1 MRGHMKVWT
10 TLAALALLAC
20 DDGGSPQ
27 QQQQPVDAGVDATRD
42 DASTDDLGAIDGGLD
57 DAGDGLDL
65 GLPDQGPPDLG
76 PPDPFNV
83 SPGVETVS
91 VTGAPAGAHM
101 TIVEADG
108 TRRVTIIADEFGQAH
123 FAYSPNEYMVFES
136 GVGSQI
142 PVDDGATLRPGV
154 YTIVNDDT
162 DETSRPFTVLAVDD
176 VPDAS
181 FYRTDPLGG
190 VVIPV
195 IGGPPDDFNPGF
207 HYLKMRDGAELS
219 AMIRFPDPLLY
230 GPGPYPTV
238 IEYSGYA
245 TSRPSRME
253 PGTRIA
259 LTLGFATVGVNMRG
273 TGCSGGVFDVFNPA
287 QHADGYDIVETI
299 AGQPWVLHNK
309 VGMVGLS
316 YSGIAQLFTARTNP
330 PSLAAVTPLSV
341 IADPWLQQWPGG
353 IYNQGFTKSW
363 LDQRDSQASAGGQA
377 WTQRRIAEGDMKCAA
392 NQQLRNQNIDFESF
406 LKGLVFYRDD
416 AADRSLPLLVQ
427 AIQMPVFLMGAFQD
441 EQTGSQ
447 FGNML
452 DAFTSAP
459 VAKFTLY
466 NGRHPDGYSPMVI
479 MRWFEFLSFYVA
491 KRVPKLHPAVRQ
503 LAPAEFASTFNV
515 MDAPLEADR
524 FSEFG
529 EDEYDQALA
538 LYEGEAP
545 VRVLFESGGDPD
557 FEPGTPAH
565 RFEAE
570 YDTFPPA
577 DLNSLTLYL
586 DADGALSPAMPAA
599 EGIDDYQHDPDAGGQ
614 TFFGPRG
621 YQLLAALWDIDWTD
635 YAEGDQLSY
644 LSAPFEEDVVML
656 GPSVVELWFQSEV
669 DDANI
674 QVSLSVVRP
683 EGEDGESET
692 WITSGWLRA
701 GHGKI
706 DEARSDEWRIERT
719 FREDDFEPLT
729 PDEPRSLA
737 IPIPPAG
744 QAFRAGERLR
754 LTIATPGRN
763 HGTWAFENPEYDG
776 MRPVHSVLRGGMMA
790 SRIRLPIVDGIDV
803 PEVAPV
809 CPSLRGQP
817 CRSYVP
823 VVNTQRALD

>member
-1 MRGHMKVWT
+1 MKVCMM
-10 TLAALALLAC
+10 LAAFALFAC
-20 DDGGSPQ
+20 DDGGPSTAQ
-27 QQQQPVDAGVDATRD
+27 EQPIDARVDSGPNDAGGLDAEIDAGDPLEPDQGVDA
-42 DASTDDLGAIDGGLD
+42 AA
-57 DAGDGLDL
+57 
-65 GLPDQGPPDLG
+65 PDMG

-91 VTGAPAGAHM
+91 VTGAPPGANLTLVDAAGTRKV
-101 TIVEADG
+101 TIV
-108 TRRVTIIADEFGQAH
+108 ADEFGQSH
-123 FAYSPNEYMVFES
+123 FAYIPNEYLVFES
-136 GVGSQI
+136 GEGSQI
-142 PVDDGATLRPGV
+142 PVDDGATLRPGT

-162 DETSRPFTVLAVDD
+162 DETSRPFTVLAVGD
-176 VPDAS
+176 VPDPS
-181 FYRTDPLGG
+181 FYPTAELSG

-207 HYLKMRDGAELS
+207 HYLTMRDGVTLS
-219 AMIRFPDPLLY
+219 AMVRFPDPLLY

-245 TSRPSRME
+245 TSRPNRME

-299 AGQPWVLHNK
+299 ARQPWVLHNK

-377 WTQRRIAEGDMKCAA
+377 WTQRRIADGDAMCEA

-406 LKGLVFYRDD
+406 LRGLVFYRDD

-447 FGNML
+447 FANML
-452 DAFTSAP
+452 DAFDSAP
-459 VAKFTLY
+459 VARFTLY

-503 LAPAEFASTFNV
+503 VGPAEFASTFNV
-515 MDAPLEADR
+515 MEAVLEEDR
-524 FSEFG
+524 FAEFG
-529 EDEYDQALA
+529 EDYDAALLA
-538 LYEGEAP
+538 YEAEAP
-545 VRVLFESGGDPD
+545 VRVLFESGGHPD
-557 FEPGTPAH
+557 FEPGAPVH

-577 DLNSLTLYL
+577 DLGSLTLYL
-586 DADGALSPAMPAA
+586 DAGGALTPDLPDA
-599 EGIDDYQHDPDAGGQ
+599 EGIDDYQHDPEAGGS
-614 TFFGPRG
+614 TFFGERG
-621 YQLLAALWDIDWTD
+621 YELLAALWDIDWTD

-644 LSAPFEEDVVML
+644 LSAPFEDDVVLL
-656 GPSVVELWFQSEV
+656 GPSVVELWFQSAVE
-669 DDANI
+669 DAHV

-683 EGEDGESET
+683 EGGEGGESET
-692 WITSGWLRA
+692 WISSGWLRA
-701 GHGKI
+701 GHRKI
-706 DEARSDEWRIERT
+706 DEARTDEWRVERT
-719 FREDDFEPLT
+719 FREADFEPLT
-729 PDEPRSLA
+729 PDEPVSLA
-737 IPIPPAG
+737 IPIPPIG
-744 QAFRAGERLR
+744 QAIRAGERLR

-776 MRPVHSVLRGGMMA
+776 MRPVHSVLRGGMLA
-790 SRIRLPIVDGIDV
+790 SQVRLPIVAGIDV
-803 PEVAPV
+803 PEGAPA

-817 CRSYVP
+817 CRPYVP
-823 VVNTQRALD
+823 VANTERAR